1 MPFRNGEGPVRKPES
16 MTHTEL
22 MDTALDIDTPNRS
35 STSLVHRR
43 TPSQVTSPCSIDSSS
58 HPPPHSGS
66 AVRRPSPRASP
77 KVVATRTTMPPSIAS
92 TNGNFE
98 NPQFALAS
106 TPSYLGK
113 WSRVNKASPY
123 QSGHKPLRLFA
134 TNHRS
139 RGGNS
144 KFTSR
149 LVLVGM
155 LLILASFFTTV
166 MINIWFMRNYEID
179 PPFRTGEREAPH
191 SLTRLSISPDKLYAE
206 TGNYTRGGTTL
217 ANDVA
222 HPRVVSMFVGGIT
235 SPKRR
240 DMVPDPMLSVTPGEE
255 AAPQDHPRVAYEQGT
270 CVPMSPWQTQS
281 FPNCNSIHELDL
293 RAGGVHSHR
302 ESDETRTRRQLPG
315 LKHDDSMEPDKT
327 TLLGMGWFR
336 QAWKVD
342 RPGTSEDSM
351 VLKTLRYVN
360 L

>member
-1 MPFRNGEGPVRKPES
+1 MPFRNGEGPVRQPES

-35 STSLVHRR
+35 TTSLVHRR

-58 HPPPHSGS
+58 LSQPHPLSGS
-66 AVRRPSPRASP
+66 AVRRPSP
-77 KVVATRTTMPPSIAS
+77 TTMPPSIAS

-134 TNHRS
+134 TNHTSRTGTGS

-144 KFTSR
+144 KLTSR

-155 LLILASFFTTV
+155 LLIIASFLTTV
-166 MINIWFMRNYEID
+166 TINIWFMRNYEID
-179 PPFRTGEREAPH
+179 PPFRRGEREVPP
-191 SLTRLSISPDKLYAE
+191 SLTQLSISPDKLYAE
-206 TGNYTRGGTTL
+206 TGNYTRGGKTL
-217 ANDVA
+217 ANEFA
-222 HPRVVSMFVGGIT
+222 HPRVVSLFLGGGIS

-240 DMVPDPMLSVTPGEE
+240 EMVLDPMLSVTPGEE

-293 RAGGVHSHR
+293 RAGGVHNHR
-302 ESDETRTRRQLPG
+302 ESDET
-315 LKHDDSMEPDKT
+315 
-327 TLLGMGWFR
+327 
-336 QAWKVD
+336 
-342 RPGTSEDSM
+342 
-351 VLKTLRYVN
+351 
-360 L
+360 